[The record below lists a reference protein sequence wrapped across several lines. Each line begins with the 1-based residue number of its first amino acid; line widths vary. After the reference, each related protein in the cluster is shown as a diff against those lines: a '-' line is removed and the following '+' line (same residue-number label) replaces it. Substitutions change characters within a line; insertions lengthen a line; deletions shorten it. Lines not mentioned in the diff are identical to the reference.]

1 MSTDFSSVK
10 QTSTDYLERF
20 GEDLLAAL
28 LYPFQSVLRA
38 VLALILAGLTFVV
51 LILAAQPLGVLNA
64 FTSDP
69 TLLLDFNYLKMMFLI
84 NFNGIVSKSWTPIAI
99 DIVYALLTGIALT
112 NMVAQLRMLQVGSV
126 SSVGGLVP
134 GLFAAGCASC
144 GPGLFALLGVTS
156 ATTIA
161 FIPYQ
166 EMVLRFAGIG
176 MFLFFLGYS
185 GDPRECRID

>member
-1 MSTDFSSVK
+1 MSTDFSSVR

-38 VLALILAGLTFVV
+38 IVALILAGLTFVV

-69 TLLLDFNYLKMMFLI
+69 TLLLNFNYIKMMFLI
-84 NFNGIVSKSWTPIAI
+84 NFNGIVSKSWTPVAI
-99 DIVYALLTGIALT
+99 NIVYALLTGIALT

-126 SSVGGLVP
+126 SSVGGIIP

-144 GPGLFALLGVTS
+144 GPGLFAFLGVTG
-156 ATTIA
+156 AIT
-161 FIPYQ
+161 FIPFQ
-166 EMVLRFAGIG
+166 EIVLRFAGIG
-176 MFLFFLGYS
+176 IFLIFLGYS

>member
-1 MSTDFSSVK
+1 MSTDFSSVR

-38 VLALILAGLTFVV
+38 ILALILAGFTFVV

-69 TLLLDFNYLKMMFLI
+69 TLLLNFDYIKMMFLI
-84 NFNGIVSKSWTPIAI
+84 NFNGIVSKSWTPVAI
-99 DIVYALLTGIALT
+99 NIVYALLTGIALT
-112 NMVAQLRMLQVGSV
+112 NMVAQLRILQVGSV
-126 SSVGGLVP
+126 SSIGGLIP

-144 GPGLFALLGVTS
+144 GPGLFALLGITG
-156 ATTIA
+156 ATIG
-161 FIPYQ
+161 FIPFQ
-166 EMVLRFAGIG
+166 EIVLRFAGIS